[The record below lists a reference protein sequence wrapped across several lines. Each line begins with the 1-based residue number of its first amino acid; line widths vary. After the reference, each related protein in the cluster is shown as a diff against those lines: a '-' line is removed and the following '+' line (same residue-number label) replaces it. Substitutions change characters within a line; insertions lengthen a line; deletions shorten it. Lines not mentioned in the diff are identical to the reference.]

1 MLHPTPILETELK
14 LPTGKPISILRAGC
28 GIPKRMLG
36 GLLLNQKGWL
46 KMVNSKIKAFFYEE
60 DGQDMVE
67 YSLLLAFIALAAV
80 GLLSGIKTQISGLW
94 STISS
99 TLSSTNTAAS

>member
-1 MLHPTPILETELK
+1 MATLYAAGTL
-14 LPTGKPISILRAGC
+14 LRSFC
-28 GIPKRMLG
+28 
-36 GLLLNQKGWL
+36 
-46 KMVNSKIKAFFYEE
+46 E
-60 DGQDMVE
+60 DESGQDMVE

-80 GLLSGIKTQISGLW
+80 GLLTGIKVQVKGIW

>member
-1 MLHPTPILETELK
+1 MINPAL
-14 LPTGKPISILRAGC
+14 
-28 GIPKRMLG
+28 
-36 GLLLNQKGWL
+36 Q
-46 KMVNSKIKAFFYEE
+46 AFWNGEE
-60 DGQDMVE
+60 GQDMVE

-99 TLSSTNTAAS
+99 TLSSTNAAAS

>member
-1 MLHPTPILETELK
+1 MINPAL
-14 LPTGKPISILRAGC
+14 
-28 GIPKRMLG
+28 
-36 GLLLNQKGWL
+36 Q
-46 KMVNSKIKAFFYEE
+46 AFWSGEE
-60 DGQDMVE
+60 GQDMVE

>member
-1 MLHPTPILETELK
+1 MINPALH
-14 LPTGKPISILRAGC
+14 AFWC
-28 GIPKRMLG
+28 G
-36 GLLLNQKGWL
+36 
-46 KMVNSKIKAFFYEE
+46 EE
-60 DGQDMVE
+60 GQDMVE

>member
-1 MLHPTPILETELK
+1 MINPTL
-14 LPTGKPISILRAGC
+14 
-28 GIPKRMLG
+28 
-36 GLLLNQKGWL
+36 Q
-46 KMVNSKIKAFFYEE
+46 AFWNGEE
-60 DGQDMVE
+60 GQDMVE

-94 STISS
+94 STISA

>member
-1 MLHPTPILETELK
+1 MITPAL
-14 LPTGKPISILRAGC
+14 
-28 GIPKRMLG
+28 
-36 GLLLNQKGWL
+36 Q
-46 KMVNSKIKAFFYEE
+46 AFWNGEE
-60 DGQDMVE
+60 GQDMVE

>member
-1 MLHPTPILETELK
+1 MINPALQ
-14 LPTGKPISILRAGC
+14 AF
-28 GIPKRMLG
+28 
-36 GLLLNQKGWL
+36 LNG
-46 KMVNSKIKAFFYEE
+46 EE
-60 DGQDMVE
+60 GQDMVE